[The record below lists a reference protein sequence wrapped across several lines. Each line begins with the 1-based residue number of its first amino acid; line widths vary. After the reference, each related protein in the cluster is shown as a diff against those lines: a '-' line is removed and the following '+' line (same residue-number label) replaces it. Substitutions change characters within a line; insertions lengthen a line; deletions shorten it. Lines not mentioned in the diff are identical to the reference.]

1 MVVAGILD
9 RVPATVRVILA
20 RWFIYVLATLPG
32 LVSLQGHLNDTVG
45 KRPWFDD
52 VEMPLSILNVRLV
65 TAEISDGITVLM
77 LGALLVWLL
86 QLIWLAGAVR
96 VLDPHADAG
105 TKKVFANGRPYLWR
119 YLRIAIFAL
128 VVIIAVHLGVKAVFN
143 ALATRAE
150 LQGWSVVKSY
160 IDLNLWR
167 GAILFVLLTVIG
179 VFVFW
184 MRVITV
190 VTDERKLRRVPRKV
204 LGVYRRNFGA
214 AFLLQFAAVTVVLA
228 LQAAALFAWR
238 QAGGGSAWFVAWLS
252 LLLFAAWVWQWRVSY
267 ALRFTSGV
275 R

>member
-1 MVVAGILD
+1 MVVTRILD

-32 LVSLQGHLNDTVG
+32 LVALQGHLNDTVG

-52 VEMPLSILNVRLV
+52 VEMPLNILNVKLV
-65 TAEISDGITVLM
+65 GAEISDGITVLM
-77 LGALLVWLL
+77 IGALLVWLL
-86 QLIWLAGAVR
+86 QLIWLAGATR
-96 VLDPHADAG
+96 VLDPQADAG
-105 TKKVFANGRPYLWR
+105 RKKVFANGRPYLWR
-119 YLRIAIFAL
+119 FLRIAFFAL
-128 VVIIAVHLGVKAVFN
+128 LVIIAVHLGVKAIFN

-167 GAILFVLLTVIG
+167 GAILFILLTVIG

-204 LGVYRRNFGA
+204 FGVYRRNFGA
-214 AFLLQFAAVTVVLA
+214 AFLLQFAAVTVVLG
-228 LQAAALFAWR
+228 LQAVALFAWR
-238 QAGGGSAWFVAWLS
+238 QAGGGTLWFMAWLT
-252 LLLFAAWVWQWRVSY
+252 LLLVAAWVWQWRVAL
-267 ALRFTSGV
+267 ALRLSSDI